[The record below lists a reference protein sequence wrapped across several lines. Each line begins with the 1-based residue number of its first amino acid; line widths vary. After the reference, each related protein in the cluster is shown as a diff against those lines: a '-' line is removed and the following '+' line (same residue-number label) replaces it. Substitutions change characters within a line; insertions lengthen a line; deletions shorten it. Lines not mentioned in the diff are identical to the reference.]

1 MPEVACITVDQHF
14 NNPSFV
20 KTYIWLL
27 VFLLFPA
34 FLQAQDGIPD
44 APNPPRLVND
54 FAGALSAGDRE
65 TLEQKLRAYND
76 STSTQFAIV
85 IVRSYNGYDR
95 ADYTFQLANK
105 WKIGQKEKNNGL
117 LITVAI
123 DDRKYFIAT
132 GYGLEGSVPDA
143 IARRIGENYLKPNF
157 RENNYYQ
164 GLDEATT
171 YLASLP
177 AGEFKAD
184 KNRSDNDGGGSW
196 VVILVLFF
204 LFFGVVLPII
214 NEIRRK
220 GGGGGGRRGGG
231 GFGSTVPPFV
241 IFGSGGSSSGW
252 GGGGSSGGGFGG
264 FGGGSFGGGGAGG
277 DW

>member
-1 MPEVACITVDQHF
+1 M
-14 NNPSFV
+14 

-54 FAGALSAGDRE
+54 FAGVLSAGDRE
-65 TLEQKLRAYND
+65 KLEQKLRAYND

-132 GYGLEGSVPDA
+132 GYGLEGSIPDA

-157 RENNYYQ
+157 RENNYYK

-177 AGEFKAD
+177 AGEFKAA
-184 KNRSDNDGGGSW
+184 KNRSDKDGGGSW

-220 GGGGGGRRGGG
+220 GGGGGRRGGG
-231 GFGSTVPPFV
+231 GFGSTVPPFI